1 MTSYNMIYVLLASM
15 YNESCAYST
24 LEYPYLVCILA
35 SRSSHPEIGT
45 NKTVIIIKAT

>member
-1 MTSYNMIYVLLASM
+1 M

-24 LEYPYLVCILA
+24 LEYPYLVFILA